1 MTTKKDKPNLN
12 EVEDINDLSLED
24 LEALDKEIE
33 ASNSDEEDF
42 DFEEVSFDE
51 SFENDNSTKLE
62 LDEISDLDFEKDLEE
77 ITNSKNK
84 NSAISNEKEKENVVN
99 EEDEELIL
107 EDFDFDATE
116 EKINEIEDID
126 IEDINDFIANENE
139 NSKEEDID
147 LDLELDLDEPSN
159 NSKEENKD
167 EEESFDLDLDLSEPS
182 HNSKEDKEESESF
195 DLELDFDSDSIE
207 NNIISKED
215 TVKQEQEQEEDLDL
229 EIDFDLD
236 NDEISNLDKET
247 KENIIEDNSKIE
259 FEKEDFVE
267 PVVDFDEIDI
277 SEIEDVEVSEEEDFD
292 IDFEEESDNKNKD
305 SIKSDEVND
314 DIKQDID
321 IESEIEDLNFEEL
334 EADLE
339 VDNVSN
345 EKSFDVTNKEDD
357 SLNSDTDDFDLDS
370 FKDIDIE
377 KELEDLSMDD
387 ENLNLG
393 NENKNQEDLEFFENH
408 QNINNED
415 LDLNDIDLLDNNQGR
430 EEMRNNFTEDELEDL
445 DLEELEK
452 IDKELS
458 EEDDDIKKDFDDN
471 LSNLSQNTDENKK
484 GRNRNK
490 LKSSDNKE
498 PSMFKKAL
506 IPLAIIAAL
515 GLGGLYYY
523 STMSSSNEDYDVN
536 ETAQTPKK
544 TQVSK
549 KTVESKPKEVSQD
562 ELLNLDSEINP
573 SEKTKTTKVQNA
585 VVTPDPIVQ
594 NPVVAPSVNYVDKSY
609 FDNQMKSMGSTVNSL
624 VLEVNKANS
633 KNNNADNALK
643 AIEKLNNDFNNLS
656 SQFVAFQEKVNKD
669 TEDLN
674 NKMLVTMKA
683 SKRMIEKSEE
693 NEAKYNQRISE
704 LENKYKEQSKSPMP
718 TSKVEQKELSDAV
731 QGLQK
736 SVSDRKATSNPIAKQ
751 INKKKTVEELLKE
764 QSREPETKAL
774 SLTVDRSSGNGSI
787 RDAEDYAP
795 VERNV
800 EKKYYKPKYKMS
812 GVIDQLAYI
821 QDASGIVTTYS
832 KDDILVGWGK
842 ILKIYIDGRVQTESG
857 FVTFEDN

>member
-33 ASNSDEEDF
+33 ASNLDEEDF
-42 DFEEVSFDE
+42 DFEEVSFDQD
-51 SFENDNSTKLE
+51 FEDDNANKLE
-62 LDEISDLDFEKDLEE
+62 LDEISDLDFEKDLED

-84 NSAISNEKEKENVVN
+84 DNSLVADKEVVSNDL
-99 EEDEELIL
+99 DEELIL
-107 EDFDFDATE
+107 EDFDFDSTE
-116 EKINEIEDID
+116 EKINEIDDIN
-126 IEDINDFIANENE
+126 IEDINDFIANESE
-139 NSKEEDID
+139 NNKELEQE
-147 LDLELDLDEPSN
+147 LDLEIDFEEPSSVSN
-159 NSKEENKD
+159 EKEDDSFDLEPDFEANDLNAVSKD
-167 EEESFDLDLDLSEPS
+167 EKEDDSFDLDI
-182 HNSKEDKEESESF
+182 
-195 DLELDFDSDSIE
+195 DFDE
-207 NNIISKED
+207 KETISKKD
-215 TVKQEQEQEEDLDL
+215 SDEDLDL

-236 NDEISNLDKET
+236 NEELSDLSEESKEVS
-247 KENIIEDNSKIE
+247 IEQDLKND
-259 FEKEDFVE
+259 FEKEELVE
-267 PVVDFDEIDI
+267 PVVDFDELDV
-277 SEIEDVEVSEEEDFD
+277 SDIEDVEVNEEDFD
-292 IDFEEESDNKNKD
+292 IDFEEELEEENKKD
-305 SIKSDEVND
+305 SNLNATNIEK
-314 DIKQDID
+314 DID
-321 IESEIEDLNFEEL
+321 LESEIENLNLEEIEENL
-334 EADLE
+334 IVDNLSSDKNENNVNFDENDFE
-339 VDNVSN
+339 VDN
-345 EKSFDVTNKEDD
+345 KEQD
-357 SLNSDTDDFDLDS
+357 SLLSDTDDFDLDS

-377 KELEDLSMDD
+377 KELEDLSLDD
-387 ENLNLG
+387 EDLNLAE
-393 NENKNQEDLEFFENH
+393 ENKNQEDLEFFENH
-408 QNINNED
+408 KNINNED

-471 LSNLSQNTDENKK
+471 LSNLSQNTEENKK

-490 LKSSDNKE
+490 IKSSDTKE
-498 PSMFKKAL
+498 PSLFKKAL
-506 IPLAIIAAL
+506 IPLAVVAAL

-523 STMSSSNEDYDVN
+523 STMGSSNEDYDVN
-536 ETAQTPKK
+536 EPTHTPKK
-544 TQVSK
+544 VQATKKQVVATPEDVSK
-549 KTVESKPKEVSQD
+549 D
-562 ELLNLDSEINP
+562 ELLSFDSEVNP
-573 SEKTKTTKVQNA
+573 SANNKATKTPKVA
-585 VVTPDPIVQ
+585 PTPE
-594 NPVVAPSVNYVDKSY
+594 PVVQAPVVVPSANYVDKSY

-624 VLEVNKANS
+624 VLEVNKANA
-633 KNNNADNALK
+633 KNNNSENAIK
-643 AIEKLNNDFNNLS
+643 AIEKLNNDFNNLN

-693 NEAKYNQRISE
+693 NEVKYNQRISE
-704 LENKYKEQSKSPMP
+704 LESKYKEQSKAPMP

-736 SVSDRKATSNPIAKQ
+736 TVSDRKANSNPIAKQ

-764 QSREPETKAL
+764 QSREPESKAL
-774 SLTVDRSSGNGSI
+774 SLTVDRSSNNGSI
-787 RDAEDYAP
+787 NEADDYAP